1 MIITK
6 IADMKQFDDM
16 FPMSKTYYL
25 GKRDF
30 TDPET
35 RYTRYMKIG
44 VK

>member
-1 MIITK
+1 
-6 IADMKQFDDM
+6 
-16 FPMSKTYYL
+16 MSKVYYL